1 MASQKPPRRSSKADT
16 VFEPYQ
22 RALRNFWE
30 GRPKTAIEELTAA
43 LSSDLK
49 MDDACTLYRL
59 WIEILASSGD
69 TPSLRILQDHITHQ
83 AKLSHR
89 HSLPLYALS
98 GLIYFCLDKIDAA
111 HLLLKSLTPK
121 AKKLNAKNLYAAELK
136 LLLSER
142 VGGDDSKLLLGDLAQ
157 IKDYYQ
163 LTTLSRSLWLTG
175 KESGQKRVLSRI
187 RRLFAESPWP
197 DFFALHTLYAAGDYA
212 EALAPAKKLVQKFP
226 GNERYR
232 FQLGEINYRN
242 GNLDKALVDFKK
254 LDQFY
259 NQTDPEILHYLGLIT
274 GKLGHDATEYLAK
287 AALAYQDQGI
297 PADNLS
303 RWCLMDTNPTQDE
316 TKPFRVWLYIP
327 KVRESLALQ
336 SEPEQEI
343 REIRRSFQHNV
354 AAGDLIVVLAK
365 SQIAATTYRLV
376 AFYQMDGDAVWHPLL
391 GSVSYLKLVQR
402 LSYPARID
410 DEQLVG
416 QLEARKNTK
425 LFEQCQLIAADQ
437 SIFDSLLQTVEDEL
451 ETKGFELEQVLAK
464 TKPISA

>member
-1 MASQKPPRRSSKADT
+1 MAASKPPKSRAKSADI
-16 VFEPYQ
+16 EPYQ
-22 RALRNFWE
+22 RALRNYWE

-59 WIEILASSGD
+59 WIEILASQGD

-83 AKLSHR
+83 AKLSR
-89 HSLPLYALS
+89 RTSLSLYALS
-98 GLIYFCLDKIDAA
+98 GLIYFSLDKIDAA
-111 HLLLKSLTPK
+111 HLLLRSLTPS
-121 AKKLNAKNLYAAELK
+121 AKNLYAAELS
-136 LLLSER
+136 LLLAER
-142 VGGDDSKLLLGDLAQ
+142 VGGDESKELLSHLAQ

-163 LTTLSRSLWLTG
+163 LTTLSRSLWLAG
-175 KESGQKRVLSRI
+175 KESGQKRVLARI
-187 RRLFAESPWP
+187 RRLFVDSPWP
-197 DFFALHTLYAAGDYA
+197 DFFALHTLYSAGHYA
-212 EALAPAKKLVQKFP
+212 EALAPAKNLVQKFP

-303 RWCLMDTNPTQDE
+303 RWCLMDTNPNSQE
-316 TKPFRVWLYIP
+316 AKSFRVWLYFP
-327 KVRESLALQ
+327 GVRESLALQ
-336 SEPEQEI
+336 SEPEEGVS
-343 REIRRSFQHNV
+343 EIRRSFQHNV
-354 AAGDLIVVLAK
+354 AAGDLVVVLAK
-365 SQIAATTYRLV
+365 SQIATEATYRLL
-376 AFYQMDGDAVWHPLL
+376 AFYQMDGDAVWHPLM
-391 GSVSYLKLVQR
+391 GSVSYLRLVQR
-402 LSYPARID
+402 LDYPARIED
-410 DEQLVG
+410 QELVS
-416 QLEARKNTK
+416 QLEERKRSK
-425 LFEQCQLIAADQ
+425 LYEQCQLVAVDQ
-437 SIFDSLLQTVEDEL
+437 AIFDTLLATVEEEL
-451 ETKGFELEQVLAK
+451 ETKGFELEQVLAN